1 MDGGVSAGGCNVDAT
16 RFAVG
21 ALGGGD
27 HFGLAQVDAI
37 GHDASGGQGALN
49 GLRALLGQFGVG
61 IGVAWW
67 NPQNRDSATLT
78 SGWAF
83 R

>member
-37 GHDASGGQGALN
+37 GGDASGSQGALN
-49 GLRALLGQFGVG
+49 GLRALLGQLGVG
-61 IGVAWW
+61 IGVAGGIHK
-67 NPQNRDSATLT
+67 T
-78 SGWAF
+78 
-83 R
+83 